1 MKWSETI
8 TFAQPLREVAL
19 SADGGDENVEDLLRA
34 REEAGYQRGKREVE
48 TLLNAQLAAERA
60 QMAETQRGVLEAL
73 RGVIPQVVQE
83 SETALIALALESA
96 RRIVAGMPIDAN
108 MVEAVVREALRQ
120 AEDSAEILVQLHSED
135 LTLLRQTNSEIL
147 GGLPDKGPLRFMAS
161 SEVTRGGCL
170 VQTRF
175 GMIDA
180 RREVK
185 LEQLSQSVS
194 R

>member
-19 SADGGDENVEDLLRA
+19 SADAGDENVEDLLRA

-48 TLLNAQLAAERA
+48 TLLNAQLATERA